1 VARKS
6 PGDDY
11 IVEQPFGPSKA
22 EQQQTM
28 KMVMT
33 VIGALIIL
41 GIGITLR
48 FTVFADA
55 FKPQP
60 FTPPAAASPSPS
72 PSAPAPSASPTP

>member
-33 VIGALIIL
+33 VVGALIIL
-41 GIGITLR
+41 GIGLMLR

-55 FKPQP
+55 FKPKT
-60 FTPPAAASPSPS
+60 FTPPAAASPSPTAAS
-72 PSAPAPSASPTP
+72 PSASPTP